1 MQRHFLY
8 LPFALQIFGVMAIS
22 MIVPSLYALVTEQF
36 FEARMFFYTGLLGVT
51 FLALIGLARS
61 NQTSRETALDQ
72 MLSLALIFVFLPVF
86 LAIPEYSVIRTTS
99 FLNAYLDMVSALT
112 TTGFEVFPAGRLS
125 DTLHLWRAL
134 VGWMGGALI
143 WVAAVAILAPLN
155 LGGFEL
161 TAQHANARRQA
172 NFISTSERKLFLL
185 RSAQTLMP
193 LYIGLTG
200 ALWLGFILSGA
211 SGYSGFIFAL
221 SVLSTSG
228 ITAYQGVVGLS
239 SGIWAEV
246 LIVIFFTLAL
256 SRVFWAPEK
265 TTGFAKG
272 LFRDAELRLAIWIT
286 ILLSCVLFIKQ
297 VASSTALL
305 AEYGPEG
312 LLALIWGNL
321 FTILSFLSTTG
332 WSSQYW
338 QPIAPLSNEGIPG
351 FLFLGLG
358 LIGGGIATTAGG
370 VKLLRFYILYLN
382 ALREVGRLVH
392 PSSVGKTKSQNQ
404 YDLGQGAFA
413 AWIFFMLFGLS
424 LAGITLSLAASGLSF
439 ETALALCVSAIST
452 TGPALMMVIEGPFDM
467 IALPGLAKA
476 ILCLAMVL
484 GRLEILVILALL
496 RPEIWLRQ

>member
-1 MQRHFLY
+1 
-8 LPFALQIFGVMAIS
+8 
-22 MIVPSLYALVTEQF
+22 
-36 FEARMFFYTGLLGVT
+36 MFFYTGLLGVT

-61 NQTSRETALDQ
+61 NQTTRETALDQ
-72 MLSLALIFVFLPVF
+72 MLSLALLFVFLPVF
-86 LAIPEYSVIRTTS
+86 LAIPGYSVIRTTS

-125 DTLHLWRAL
+125 DSVHLWRAL

-161 TAQHANARRQA
+161 TAQHANARRQT

-265 TTGFAKG
+265 TTGFTKG
-272 LFRDAELRLAIWIT
+272 LLRDAELRLAIWIT

-297 VASSTALL
+297 VASSTAPL
-305 AEYGPEG
+305 AEYGLEG

-338 QPIAPLSNEGIPG
+338 QPIAPLSNPGIPG

-404 YDLGQGAFA
+404 HDLGQGAFA

-424 LAGITLSLAASGLSF
+424 LAGITLLLAASGLSF

-467 IALPGLAKA
+467 IALSGLAKA

>member
-1 MQRHFLY
+1 
-8 LPFALQIFGVMAIS
+8 
-22 MIVPSLYALVTEQF
+22 
-36 FEARMFFYTGLLGVT
+36 MFFYTGLLGVT

-61 NQTSRETALDQ
+61 NQTTRETALDQ
-72 MLSLALIFVFLPVF
+72 MLSLALLFVFLPVF
-86 LAIPEYSVIRTTS
+86 LAIPGYSVIRTTS

-112 TTGFEVFPAGRLS
+112 TTGFEVFPASRLS
-125 DTLHLWRAL
+125 DSVHLWRAL

-228 ITAYQGVVGLS
+228 ITAYEGVVDLS

-265 TTGFAKG
+265 TTGFTKG
-272 LFRDAELRLAIWIT
+272 LLRDAELRLAIWIT

-297 VASSTALL
+297 VASSTAPL

-338 QPIAPLSNEGIPG
+338 QPIAPLSNPGIPG

-404 YDLGQGAFA
+404 HDLGQGAFA

-424 LAGITLSLAASGLSF
+424 LAGITLLLAASGLSF

-467 IALPGLAKA
+467 IALSGLAKA

>member
-1 MQRHFLY
+1 
-8 LPFALQIFGVMAIS
+8 
-22 MIVPSLYALVTEQF
+22 
-36 FEARMFFYTGLLGVT
+36 
-51 FLALIGLARS
+51 
-61 NQTSRETALDQ
+61 
-72 MLSLALIFVFLPVF
+72 
-86 LAIPEYSVIRTTS
+86 
-99 FLNAYLDMVSALT
+99 
-112 TTGFEVFPAGRLS
+112 
-125 DTLHLWRAL
+125 
-134 VGWMGGALI
+134 GWMGGGLI

-338 QPIAPLSNEGIPG
+338 QPIAPLSNAGIPG

-404 YDLGQGAFA
+404 HDLGQGAFA

-424 LAGITLSLAASGLSF
+424 LAGITLLLAASGLSF

-452 TGPALMMVIEGPFDM
+452 TGPALMMVIDGPFDM
-467 IALPGLAKA
+467 IALSGLAKA

>member
-1 MQRHFLY
+1 
-8 LPFALQIFGVMAIS
+8 
-22 MIVPSLYALVTEQF
+22 
-36 FEARMFFYTGLLGVT
+36 MFFYTGLLGVT

-112 TTGFEVFPAGRLS
+112 TTGFEVFPASSLS
-125 DTLHLWRAL
+125 DALHLWRAL
-134 VGWMGGALI
+134 VGWMGGVLI

-185 RSAQTLMP
+185 RSAQTLIP

-200 ALWLGFILSGA
+200 SLWLGFMLSGA

-228 ITAYQGVVGLS
+228 ITAYQGVMGLS

-246 LIVIFFTLAL
+246 LIVMFFTLAL

-272 LFRDAELRLAIWIT
+272 LLRDVELRLAIWIT
-286 ILLSCVLFIKQ
+286 ILLSFVLFIKQ
-297 VASSTALL
+297 VASSAAPL
-305 AEYGPEG
+305 AEYGPEA
-312 LLALIWGNL
+312 LLTLIWGNL

-338 QPIAPLSNEGIPG
+338 QPIAPLSNAGVPG

-404 YDLGQGAFA
+404 HDLGQGAFA

-424 LAGITLSLAASGLSF
+424 LAGITLLLAASGLSF
-439 ETALALCVSAIST
+439 ETALVLCVSAIST

-467 IALPGLAKA
+467 IALSGLAKA

>member
-1 MQRHFLY
+1 MQRHLLY

-125 DTLHLWRAL
+125 DALHLWRAL

-161 TAQHANARRQA
+161 TGQHANARRQA
-172 NFISTSERKLFLL
+172 NFISTSERKLFLM
-185 RSAQTLMP
+185 RSVQTLMP
-193 LYIGLTG
+193 LYIGLT
-200 ALWLGFILSGA
+200 AVLWLGFILSGA
-211 SGYSGFIFAL
+211 SGYNGFIFAL

-228 ITAYQGVVGLS
+228 ITAYQGVAGLS

-246 LIVIFFTLAL
+246 LIVLFFTLAL
-256 SRVFWAPEK
+256 SRVLWAPEK

-272 LFRDAELRLAIWIT
+272 LLRDVELRLAIWIT

-297 VASSTALL
+297 VSS
-305 AEYGPEG
+305 
-312 LLALIWGNL
+312 
-321 FTILSFLSTTG
+321 
-332 WSSQYW
+332 
-338 QPIAPLSNEGIPG
+338 
-351 FLFLGLG
+351 
-358 LIGGGIATTAGG
+358 
-370 VKLLRFYILYLN
+370 
-382 ALREVGRLVH
+382 
-392 PSSVGKTKSQNQ
+392 
-404 YDLGQGAFA
+404 
-413 AWIFFMLFGLS
+413 
-424 LAGITLSLAASGLSF
+424 
-439 ETALALCVSAIST
+439 
-452 TGPALMMVIEGPFDM
+452 
-467 IALPGLAKA
+467 
-476 ILCLAMVL
+476 
-484 GRLEILVILALL
+484 
-496 RPEIWLRQ
+496 

>member
-1 MQRHFLY
+1 
-8 LPFALQIFGVMAIS
+8 
-22 MIVPSLYALVTEQF
+22 
-36 FEARMFFYTGLLGVT
+36 MFFYTGLLGVT

-61 NQTSRETALDQ
+61 NQTTRETALDQ

-125 DTLHLWRAL
+125 DSVHLWRAL
-134 VGWMGGALI
+134 VGWVGGALI

-228 ITAYQGVVGLS
+228 ITAYEGVVDLS

-265 TTGFAKG
+265 TTGFTKG
-272 LFRDAELRLAIWIT
+272 LLRDAELRLAIWIT

-297 VASSTALL
+297 VASSTAPL
-305 AEYGPEG
+305 AEYGLEG

-338 QPIAPLSNEGIPG
+338 QPIAPLSNPGIPG

-404 YDLGQGAFA
+404 HDLGQGAFA

-424 LAGITLSLAASGLSF
+424 LAGITLLLAASGLSF

-467 IALPGLAKA
+467 IALSGLAKA

>member
-1 MQRHFLY
+1 MRRHFLY

-112 TTGFEVFPAGRLS
+112 TTGFEVFPASRLS
-125 DTLHLWRAL
+125 DSLHLWRAL
-134 VGWMGGALI
+134 VGWMGGGLI
-143 WVAAVAILAPLN
+143 WVGAGAILSPLKQ
-155 LGGFEL
+155 GGFVL
-161 TAQHANARRQA
+161 YAQHANARRQA

-297 VASSTALL
+297 VASSTAPL

-404 YDLGQGAFA
+404 HDLGQGAFA

-424 LAGITLSLAASGLSF
+424 LAGITLLLAASGLSF

-452 TGPALMMVIEGPFDM
+452 TGPALMMVIDGPFDM
-467 IALPGLAKA
+467 IALSGLAKA

>member
-1 MQRHFLY
+1 
-8 LPFALQIFGVMAIS
+8 
-22 MIVPSLYALVTEQF
+22 
-36 FEARMFFYTGLLGVT
+36 MFFYTGLLGVT

-112 TTGFEVFPAGRLS
+112 TTGFEVFPASRLS
-125 DTLHLWRAL
+125 DALHLWRAL
-134 VGWMGGALI
+134 VGWMGGGLI

-185 RSAQTLMP
+185 RSAQTLIP

-200 ALWLGFILSGA
+200 SLWLGFMLSGA

-228 ITAYQGVVGLS
+228 ITAYQGVMSLS

-246 LIVIFFTLAL
+246 LIVMFFTLAL

-272 LFRDAELRLAIWIT
+272 LLRDVELRLAIWIT
-286 ILLSCVLFIKQ
+286 ILLSCVLFITQ
-297 VASSTALL
+297 VASSAAPL
-305 AEYGPEG
+305 AEYGPQA
-312 LLALIWGNL
+312 LLTIIWGNL
-321 FTILSFLSTTG
+321 FTFLSFLSTTG
-332 WSSQYW
+332 WSSQYL
-338 QPIAPLSNEGIPG
+338 QPIAPLSNAGIPG

-424 LAGITLSLAASGLSF
+424 LAGITLLLAASGLSF
-439 ETALALCVSAIST
+439 ETSLALCVSAIST

-467 IALPGLAKA
+467 IALSGLAKA

>member
-1 MQRHFLY
+1 
-8 LPFALQIFGVMAIS
+8 
-22 MIVPSLYALVTEQF
+22 
-36 FEARMFFYTGLLGVT
+36 
-51 FLALIGLARS
+51 
-61 NQTSRETALDQ
+61 
-72 MLSLALIFVFLPVF
+72 
-86 LAIPEYSVIRTTS
+86 
-99 FLNAYLDMVSALT
+99 
-112 TTGFEVFPAGRLS
+112 
-125 DTLHLWRAL
+125 
-134 VGWMGGALI
+134 
-143 WVAAVAILAPLN
+143 AVAILAPLN

-272 LFRDAELRLAIWIT
+272 LLRDVELRLAIWIT

-297 VASSTALL
+297 VASSTAPL

-321 FTILSFLSTTG
+321 FTILSFLRTTG

-338 QPIAPLSNEGIPG
+338 QPIAPLSNAGIPG

-404 YDLGQGAFA
+404 HDLGQGAFA

-424 LAGITLSLAASGLSF
+424 LAGITLLLAASGLSF

-452 TGPALMMVIEGPFDM
+452 TGPALMMVIDGPFDM
-467 IALPGLAKA
+467 IALSGLAKA

>member
-1 MQRHFLY
+1 
-8 LPFALQIFGVMAIS
+8 
-22 MIVPSLYALVTEQF
+22 
-36 FEARMFFYTGLLGVT
+36 MFFYTGLLGVT

-72 MLSLALIFVFLPVF
+72 MLSLALLFVFLPVF
-86 LAIPEYSVIRTTS
+86 LAIPGYSVIRTTS

-112 TTGFEVFPAGRLS
+112 TTGFEVFPASRLS
-125 DTLHLWRAL
+125 DSVHLWRAL
-134 VGWMGGALI
+134 VGWVGGALI

-200 ALWLGFILSGA
+200 ALWLGFLLSGA

-228 ITAYQGVVGLS
+228 ITAYEGVVDLS

-265 TTGFAKG
+265 TTGFTKG
-272 LFRDAELRLAIWIT
+272 LLRDAELRLAIWIT

-297 VASSTALL
+297 VASSTAPL

-338 QPIAPLSNEGIPG
+338 QPIAPLSNAGIPG

-404 YDLGQGAFA
+404 HDLGQGAFA

-424 LAGITLSLAASGLSF
+424 LAAITLVLAASGLSF

-467 IALPGLAKA
+467 IALSGLAKA

>member
-1 MQRHFLY
+1 
-8 LPFALQIFGVMAIS
+8 
-22 MIVPSLYALVTEQF
+22 
-36 FEARMFFYTGLLGVT
+36 MFFYTGLLGVT

-112 TTGFEVFPAGRLS
+112 TTGFEVFPASRLS
-125 DTLHLWRAL
+125 DSLHLWRAL
-134 VGWMGGALI
+134 VGWMGGGLI

-272 LFRDAELRLAIWIT
+272 LFRDA
-286 ILLSCVLFIKQ
+286 
-297 VASSTALL
+297 
-305 AEYGPEG
+305 
-312 LLALIWGNL
+312 
-321 FTILSFLSTTG
+321 
-332 WSSQYW
+332 
-338 QPIAPLSNEGIPG
+338 
-351 FLFLGLG
+351 
-358 LIGGGIATTAGG
+358 
-370 VKLLRFYILYLN
+370 
-382 ALREVGRLVH
+382 
-392 PSSVGKTKSQNQ
+392 
-404 YDLGQGAFA
+404 
-413 AWIFFMLFGLS
+413 
-424 LAGITLSLAASGLSF
+424 
-439 ETALALCVSAIST
+439 
-452 TGPALMMVIEGPFDM
+452 
-467 IALPGLAKA
+467 
-476 ILCLAMVL
+476 
-484 GRLEILVILALL
+484 
-496 RPEIWLRQ
+496 

>member
-1 MQRHFLY
+1 M
-8 LPFALQIFGVMAIS
+8 
-22 MIVPSLYALVTEQF
+22 
-36 FEARMFFYTGLLGVT
+36 
-51 FLALIGLARS
+51 
-61 NQTSRETALDQ
+61 
-72 MLSLALIFVFLPVF
+72 
-86 LAIPEYSVIRTTS
+86 
-99 FLNAYLDMVSALT
+99 
-112 TTGFEVFPAGRLS
+112 
-125 DTLHLWRAL
+125 
-134 VGWMGGALI
+134 
-143 WVAAVAILAPLN
+143 
-155 LGGFEL
+155 
-161 TAQHANARRQA
+161 
-172 NFISTSERKLFLL
+172 
-185 RSAQTLMP
+185 
-193 LYIGLTG
+193 
-200 ALWLGFILSGA
+200 
-211 SGYSGFIFAL
+211 
-221 SVLSTSG
+221 
-228 ITAYQGVVGLS
+228 GLS

-272 LFRDAELRLAIWIT
+272 FLRDAELRLAIWIT

-297 VASSTALL
+297 VASSTAPL

-338 QPIAPLSNEGIPG
+338 QPIAPLSNPGIPG

-404 YDLGQGAFA
+404 HDLGQGAFA

-424 LAGITLSLAASGLSF
+424 LAAITLVLAASGLSF

-467 IALPGLAKA
+467 IALSGLAKA

>member
-112 TTGFEVFPAGRLS
+112 TTGFEVFPASRLS
-125 DTLHLWRAL
+125 DSLHLWRAL
-134 VGWMGGALI
+134 VGWRGGALI

-200 ALWLGFILSGA
+200 ALWLGFILLGA

-404 YDLGQGAFA
+404 HDLGQGAFA

-424 LAGITLSLAASGLSF
+424 LAGITLLLAASGLSF

-452 TGPALMMVIEGPFDM
+452 TGPALMMVIDGPFDM
-467 IALPGLAKA
+467 IALSGLAKA

>member
-1 MQRHFLY
+1 
-8 LPFALQIFGVMAIS
+8 
-22 MIVPSLYALVTEQF
+22 
-36 FEARMFFYTGLLGVT
+36 MFFYTGLLGVT

-112 TTGFEVFPAGRLS
+112 TTGFEVFPASRLS
-125 DTLHLWRAL
+125 ASLPLWGAL
-134 VGWMGGALI
+134 VGGRGGGLI
-143 WVAAVAILAPLN
+143 GGAAVAILAPLN

-228 ITAYQGVVGLS
+228 ITAYQGAVGLS

-272 LFRDAELRLAIWIT
+272 LLRDAELRLAFWIT

-297 VASSTALL
+297 VASSTAPL

-338 QPIAPLSNEGIPG
+338 QPIAPLSNAGIPG

-404 YDLGQGAFA
+404 HDLGQGAFA

-424 LAGITLSLAASGLSF
+424 LAGITLLLAASGLSF

-452 TGPALMMVIEGPFDM
+452 TGPALMMVIDGPFDM
-467 IALPGLAKA
+467 IALSGLAKA